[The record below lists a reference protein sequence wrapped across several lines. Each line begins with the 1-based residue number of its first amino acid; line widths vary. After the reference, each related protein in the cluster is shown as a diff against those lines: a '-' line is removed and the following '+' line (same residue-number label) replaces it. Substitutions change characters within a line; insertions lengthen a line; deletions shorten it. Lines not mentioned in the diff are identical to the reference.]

1 MQRGV
6 VEVVAGCGPLLASDL
21 GRDMEAVPADAEVAL
36 RQEVLDRR
44 MEYGGAHSNKYY
56 GEDTWAAASP

>member
-6 VEVVAGCGPLLASDL
+6 VEVVADCMSLLASDL
-21 GRDMEAVPADAEVAL
+21 RRDMEAVPADVEMAL

-44 MEYGGAHSNKYY
+44 VEYGGAQSNKCY
-56 GEDTWAAASP
+56 GEDAWAAASP